1 MNILPLIPRKLNLGV
16 ERFSEIALSMREPM
30 VAEIFDSNE
39 ETTLFLKNKNGIIL
53 YRITITRKERD
64 LFFSKF
70 AEDSKPKVVSCDI
83 IAKGYNRWEMK
94 AYTN

>member
-1 MNILPLIPRKLNLGV
+1 MNKIPLIPRKLNLGV
-16 ERFSEIALSMREPM
+16 ERLAEVALSMREPM
-30 VAEIFDSNE
+30 VAEIFESNE

-53 YRITITRKERD
+53 YRITITSKERD

-70 AEDSKPKVVSCDI
+70 TEDSKPEFVTCDLI
-83 IAKGYNRWEMK
+83 TKGYKRWEVK

>member
-30 VAEIFDSNE
+30 VAEILESNGGI
-39 ETTLFLKNKNGIIL
+39 TLFLKNKNGIIL
-53 YRITITRKERD
+53 YRITITRKEIE

-70 AEDSKPKVVSCDI
+70 TEDSKPEFVTCDV
-83 IAKGYNRWEMK
+83 IAKGYER
-94 AYTN
+94 

>member
-30 VAEIFDSNE
+30 IAEKFEQNGEI
-39 ETTLFLKNKNGIIL
+39 TIFLKNKNGIIL
-53 YRITITRKERD
+53 YRTTITSKEKD

-70 AEDSKPKVVSCDI
+70 KTILPEVVSYNL
-83 IAKGYNRWEMK
+83 IAKGYKRWEVK
-94 AYTN
+94 AYIN

>member
-1 MNILPLIPRKLNLGV
+1 MNILPLIPRRLNLGV
-16 ERFSEIALSMREPM
+16 ERFSEIALSMKEPM
-30 VAEIFDSNE
+30 VAEIFESNE

-53 YRITITRKERD
+53 YRITITSKEKD

-70 AEDSKPKVVSCDI
+70 TEDLKPKFVTCDV
-83 IAKGYNRWEMK
+83 IAKGYSRWEVK

>member
-1 MNILPLIPRKLNLGV
+1 MNILPLINRKLNLGV

-30 VAEIFDSNE
+30 VAEIFESNE

-53 YRITITRKERD
+53 YRITITSKERD

-70 AEDSKPKVVSCDI
+70 TEDLKPKFVTCDV
-83 IAKGYNRWEMK
+83 IAKGYSRWEVK

>member
-30 VAEIFDSNE
+30 VAEIFESNE

-53 YRITITRKERD
+53 YRITITSKERD
-64 LFFSKF
+64 LFFSRF
-70 AEDSKPKVVSCDI
+70 TEDSKPEFVSYDVI
-83 IAKGYNRWEMK
+83 EEGYERWEVK
-94 AYTN
+94 ACTN

>member
-1 MNILPLIPRKLNLGV
+1 MNILPLINRRLNLGV

-30 VAEIFDSNE
+30 VAEIFESNE

-53 YRITITRKERD
+53 YRITITSKERD

-70 AEDSKPKVVSCDI
+70 TEDSKPEFVTCDVIAEGYERWKV
-83 IAKGYNRWEMK
+83 K

>member
-30 VAEIFDSNE
+30 IAEMFESNGE
-39 ETTLFLKNKNGIIL
+39 ITLFLKNKNGIIL
-53 YRITITRKERD
+53 YRTTITSKEEE

-70 AEDSKPKVVSCDI
+70 TKDSKPKIVSYDVI
-83 IAKGYNRWEMK
+83 EKGYSR
-94 AYTN
+94 

>member
-1 MNILPLIPRKLNLGV
+1 MNILPLIPRRLNLGV

-30 VAEIFDSNE
+30 VAEIFESNE

-53 YRITITRKERD
+53 YRITITSKERD

-70 AEDSKPKVVSCDI
+70 TEDSKPEIVSYDI
-83 IAKGYNRWEMK
+83 IEKGYNRWEVK

>member
-1 MNILPLIPRKLNLGV
+1 MNILPLINRKLNLGV

-30 VAEIFDSNE
+30 VAEIFESNE

-53 YRITITRKERD
+53 YRITITSKERD

-70 AEDSKPKVVSCDI
+70 TEDSEPEIVSYDVIAEGYIRWKV
-83 IAKGYNRWEMK
+83 K

>member
-30 VAEIFDSNE
+30 VAEMFESNE

-53 YRITITRKERD
+53 YRITITSKERD
-64 LFFSKF
+64 LFFSRF
-70 AEDSKPKVVSCDI
+70 TEDSKPEFVSYDVI
-83 IAKGYNRWEMK
+83 EEGYER
-94 AYTN
+94 

>member
-30 VAEIFDSNE
+30 VAEIFESNE
-39 ETTLFLKNKNGIIL
+39 ETTLLFLKNKNGIIL
-53 YRITITRKERD
+53 YRTTVTSKERE

-70 AEDSKPKVVSCDI
+70 KTVFLEIVSYNT
-83 IAKGYNRWEMK
+83 IAKGYER
-94 AYTN
+94 

>member
-30 VAEIFDSNE
+30 IAEIFESNE

-53 YRITITRKERD
+53 YRITITSKERD

-70 AEDSKPKVVSCDI
+70 TEDSKPEFVTCDV
-83 IAKGYNRWEMK
+83 IAKGYKRWKVK

>member
-30 VAEIFDSNE
+30 VAEMFESNE

-53 YRITITRKERD
+53 YRITITSKERD

-70 AEDSKPKVVSCDI
+70 TEDSKPKFVSYDI
-83 IAKGYNRWEMK
+83 IEKGYKRWKVK

>member
-1 MNILPLIPRKLNLGV
+1 MNILPLIPRRLNLGV

-30 VAEIFDSNE
+30 IAEIFESNE

-53 YRITITRKERD
+53 YRITITSKERD

-70 AEDSKPKVVSCDI
+70 TEDSKPKIVTCDV
-83 IAKGYNRWEMK
+83 IAKGYKRWKVK

>member
-1 MNILPLIPRKLNLGV
+1 MNILPLIPRRLNLGI

-30 VAEIFDSNE
+30 VAEIFESNE

-53 YRITITRKERD
+53 YRITITSKERD

-70 AEDSKPKVVSCDI
+70 TEDSKPEFVTCDV
-83 IAKGYNRWEMK
+83 IAKRYKRWEVK

>member
-1 MNILPLIPRKLNLGV
+1 MNILPLIPRRLNLGV

-30 VAEIFDSNE
+30 IAEIFESNE

-53 YRITITRKERD
+53 YRITITSKERD

-70 AEDSKPKVVSCDI
+70 TEDSKPEFVTCYI
-83 IAKGYNRWEMK
+83 MGKGYKR
-94 AYTN
+94 

>member
-30 VAEIFDSNE
+30 IAEIFESNE

-53 YRITITRKERD
+53 YRITITSKERD

-70 AEDSKPKVVSCDI
+70 TEDSKPKFVTCDV
-83 IAKGYNRWEMK
+83 IAKGYSRWEMK

>member
-30 VAEIFDSNE
+30 VAEIFESNE

-53 YRITITRKERD
+53 YRMTVTSKEKEF
-64 LFFSKF
+64 FFSKF
-70 AEDSKPKVVSCDI
+70 AEDSKPEFVACDF
-83 IAKGYNRWEMK
+83 IAKGYSR
-94 AYTN
+94 

>member
-1 MNILPLIPRKLNLGV
+1 MNILQLIPRKINLGI

-30 VAEIFDSNE
+30 VAEIFESNE

-53 YRITITRKERD
+53 YRITITSKERD

-70 AEDSKPKVVSCDI
+70 TEDSKPEFVACDL
-83 IAKGYNRWEMK
+83 IAKGYERWMVE

>member
-1 MNILPLIPRKLNLGV
+1 MNILPLINRKLNLGI

-30 VAEIFDSNE
+30 VAEIFESNE

-53 YRITITRKERD
+53 YRITITSKERD

-70 AEDSKPKVVSCDI
+70 TEDSKPEFVICDVM
-83 IAKGYNRWEMK
+83 AKGYKR
-94 AYTN
+94 

>member
-30 VAEIFDSNE
+30 IAEIFESNE

-53 YRITITRKERD
+53 YRITTTSKERE

-70 AEDSKPKVVSCDI
+70 TEDSKPKVVSCRVM
-83 IAKGYNRWEMK
+83 AEGYSRWEVK

>member
-70 AEDSKPKVVSCDI
+70 AEDSKPEFVACDF
-83 IAKGYNRWEMK
+83 IAKGYKRWEAK

>member
-1 MNILPLIPRKLNLGV
+1 MNILPLIPRKLNLGI

-30 VAEIFDSNE
+30 VAEIFESNE
-39 ETTLFLKNKNGIIL
+39 EITLFLKNKNGIIL
-53 YRITITRKERD
+53 YRITVTSKERD

-70 AEDSKPKVVSCDI
+70 TEDSKPKVVFCDVM
-83 IAKGYNRWEMK
+83 AEGYNRWEVK